1 MRQNAETG
9 KRPQL
14 KAGKERPQLKVSL
27 PIRKLASKVHTH
39 TRKTHIQ
46 AKTPTK
52 ILKQKQTNLV
62 LQPIPFLQVSL
73 VLG

>member
-14 KAGKERPQLKVSL
+14 KAGRERPQLKVSL

-39 TRKTHIQ
+39 TGKTHIQ

-52 ILKQKQTNLV
+52 ILKQK
-62 LQPIPFLQVSL
+62 
-73 VLG
+73 